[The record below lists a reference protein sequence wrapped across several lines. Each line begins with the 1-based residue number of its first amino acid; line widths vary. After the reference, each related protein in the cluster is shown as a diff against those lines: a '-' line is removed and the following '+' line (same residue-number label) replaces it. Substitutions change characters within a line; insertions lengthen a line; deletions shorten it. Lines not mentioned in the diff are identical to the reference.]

1 MLADESNNFGWE
13 TAMTTGTPDDK
24 GGSLR
29 AELEGAAFQADP
41 HAVLRRLTDSGAAH
55 RCEPDGAPPQ
65 LLITGYEAAR
75 QVLTDPRVSK
85 RSERAGLEP
94 GWLMS
99 GVRDEVGID
108 YMLTVDPPDHTRL
121 RKLVTRA
128 FTPQQIE
135 SLRPRTQELAGRFAD
150 DVLALEKPELIDGFA
165 ARVPIAAICEL
176 LGVPLDDWDR
186 FRWASEQIVSPVA
199 GSDREEAYVWMS
211 GYLAELIATK
221 RAEPGQDLLSAL
233 ANDTVDD
240 RLTDPEL
247 VGMAFL
253 LLIAGYET
261 TANLIGAVLLGLAQ
275 QPYLFEVL
283 RADPALVPTAVEEF
297 LRLDGPVLTATE
309 RFATEDMQVGEVPVR
324 RGDMLL
330 VSLAAADR
338 DPARFEEPD
347 SFRLGRSAG
356 HVAFGH
362 GVHHCLGAPLARM
375 EATVAITAML
385 ERVESLQLAV
395 DAADLEWAPGL
406 LMRGVRRL
414 PVSVVV
420 SGNSNS
426 PLC

>member
-1 MLADESNNFGWE
+1 
-13 TAMTTGTPDDK
+13 MTTSNPRDET
-24 GGSLR
+24 GSLR
-29 AELEGAAFQADP
+29 PELEGAAFQADP
-41 HAVLRRLTDSGAAH
+41 HAVLRRLTESAAAH
-55 RCEPDGAPPQ
+55 RCEPAGAPPQ

-135 SLRPRTQELAGRFAD
+135 ALRPRTREISAGLADA
-150 DVLALEKPELIDGFA
+150 VLAAETPELVDGFA
-165 ARVPIAAICEL
+165 VRVPIAVICEL

-211 GYLAELIATK
+211 GYLAELIAGK
-221 RAEPGQDLLSAL
+221 RAEPGPDLLSAL
-233 ANDTVDD
+233 ANDTVEDA
-240 RLTDPEL
+240 LTDPEL

-261 TANLIGAVLLGLAQ
+261 TANLIGAVLLGLAR
-275 QPYLFEVL
+275 QPDLFEAL
-283 RADPALVPTAVEEF
+283 RADPTLVPTAVEEF

-309 RFATEDMQVGEVPVR
+309 RFATEDMVIGEVPVR

-330 VSLAAADR
+330 VSLAAANR

-375 EATVAITAML
+375 EAAVAVTALL
-385 ERVESLQLAV
+385 ERVESLELAV
-395 DAADLEWAPGL
+395 DAAELEWSPGL
-406 LMRGVRRL
+406 LMHGVRRL
-414 PVSVVV
+414 PVKVTV
-420 SGNSNS
+420 SGSTDS
-426 PLC
+426 R

>member
-1 MLADESNNFGWE
+1 
-13 TAMTTGTPDDK
+13 MTTGE
-24 GGSLR
+24 LR
-29 AELEGAAFQADP
+29 AILEGAAFQADP
-41 HAVLRRLTDSGAAH
+41 HAVLRELTGSGAAH

-99 GVRDEVGID
+99 GVRDEIGID
-108 YMLTVDPPDHTRL
+108 YMLTTDPPDHTRL

-135 SLRPRTQELAGRFAD
+135 ALRPRTREISDGLAD
-150 DVLALEKPELIDGFA
+150 TVLAARTPELIDGFA
-165 ARVPIAAICEL
+165 VRVPIAVICEL

-211 GYLAELIATK
+211 GYLAELIAGK
-221 RAEPGQDLLSAL
+221 RAEPGPDLLSAL
-233 ANDTVDD
+233 ANDTVEDA
-240 RLTDPEL
+240 LTDPEL

-275 QPYLFEVL
+275 RPDLFEAL
-283 RADPALVPTAVEEF
+283 RADPALVPAAVEEF
-297 LRLDGPVLTATE
+297 LRLDGPVITATE
-309 RFATEDMQVGEVPVR
+309 RFATEDMKVGEVPVR

-330 VSLAAADR
+330 VSLAATNR
-338 DPARFEEPD
+338 DPARFQEPD

-375 EATVAITAML
+375 EAAVAVTALL
-385 ERVESLQLAV
+385 ERVESLELAV
-395 DAADLEWAPGL
+395 DPAGLEWSPGL
-406 LMRGVRRL
+406 LMHGVRRL
-414 PVSVVV
+414 PVKVTVA
-420 SGNSNS
+420 GNADSL
-426 PLC
+426 PVRPFRA

>member
-1 MLADESNNFGWE
+1 
-13 TAMTTGTPDDK
+13 MTTNSSPHES
-24 GGSLR
+24 GSLR
-29 AELEGAAFQADP
+29 PELEGAAFQADP
-41 HAVLRRLTDSGAAH
+41 HTLLRRLTESAAAH
-55 RCEPDGAPPQ
+55 RCEPAGAPPQ

-135 SLRPRTQELAGRFAD
+135 ALRPRTREISDELADA
-150 DVLALEKPELIDGFA
+150 VLAAEAPELIDGFA
-165 ARVPIAAICEL
+165 VRVPIAVICEL
-176 LGVPLDDWDR
+176 LGVPLADWDR

-211 GYLAELIATK
+211 GYLAVLIAGK
-221 RAEPGQDLLSAL
+221 RAVPGPDLLSAL
-233 ANDTVDD
+233 ANDTVEDA
-240 RLTDPEL
+240 LTDPEL

-261 TANLIGAVLLGLAQ
+261 TANLIGAVLLGLAR
-275 QPYLFEVL
+275 QPDLFEAL

-309 RFATEDMQVGEVPVR
+309 RFATEDMVIGEVPVR

-330 VSLAAADR
+330 VSLSAANR

-347 SFRLGRSAG
+347 SFRLGRSTG

-375 EATVAITAML
+375 EAAVAVTALL
-385 ERVESLQLAV
+385 ERVESLELAV
-395 DAADLEWAPGL
+395 GEAELEWSPGL
-406 LMRGVRRL
+406 LMHGVRSL
-414 PVSVVV
+414 PVNVTV
-420 SGNSNS
+420 SGNTNS
-426 PLC
+426 R

>member
-1 MLADESNNFGWE
+1 
-13 TAMTTGTPDDK
+13 MTTSNPRDET
-24 GGSLR
+24 GSLR
-29 AELEGAAFQADP
+29 PELEGAAFQADP
-41 HAVLRRLTDSGAAH
+41 YALLHRLTESAAAH
-55 RCEPDGAPPQ
+55 RCEPAGAPPQ

-135 SLRPRTQELAGRFAD
+135 ALRPRTREISEGLADA
-150 DVLALEKPELIDGFA
+150 VLTARTPELVDGFA
-165 ARVPIAAICEL
+165 VRVPIAVICEL
-176 LGVPLDDWDR
+176 LGVPLNDWDR

-211 GYLAELIATK
+211 GYLAELIAGK
-221 RAEPGQDLLSAL
+221 RAEPGPDLLSAL
-233 ANDTVDD
+233 ANDTVEDA
-240 RLTDPEL
+240 LTDPEL

-261 TANLIGAVLLGLAQ
+261 TANLIGAVLLGLAR
-275 QPYLFEVL
+275 QPDLFEAL

-309 RFATEDMQVGEVPVR
+309 RFATEDMEIGEVPVR

-330 VSLAAADR
+330 VSLAAANR

-356 HVAFGH
+356 HIAFGH

-375 EATVAITAML
+375 EAAVAVTALL
-385 ERVESLQLAV
+385 ERVESLELAV
-395 DAADLEWAPGL
+395 DEAELEWSPGL
-406 LMRGVRRL
+406 LMHGVRSL
-414 PVSVVV
+414 PVKVTA
-420 SGNSNS
+420 SGNADSR
-426 PLC
+426 

>member
-1 MLADESNNFGWE
+1 MTTSDPRDE
-13 TAMTTGTPDDK
+13 TA
-24 GGSLR
+24 SLR
-29 AELEGAAFQADP
+29 PELEGAAFQADP
-41 HAVLRRLTDSGAAH
+41 HALLRRLTESAAAH
-55 RCEPDGAPPQ
+55 RCEPAGAPPQ

-135 SLRPRTQELAGRFAD
+135 ALRPRTREISVELADA
-150 DVLALEKPELIDGFA
+150 VLAAPTPELVDGFA
-165 ARVPIAAICEL
+165 VRVPIAVICEL
-176 LGVPLDDWDR
+176 LGVPLNDWDR

-211 GYLAELIATK
+211 GYLAELIAGK
-221 RAEPGQDLLSAL
+221 RADPGPDLLSAL
-233 ANDTVDD
+233 ANDAVEDA
-240 RLTDPEL
+240 LTDPEL

-261 TANLIGAVLLGLAQ
+261 TANLIGAVLLGLAR
-275 QPYLFEVL
+275 QPDLFEAL
-283 RADPALVPTAVEEF
+283 RADPALVPAAVEEF

-309 RFATEDMQVGEVPVR
+309 RFATEDMVIGEVPVR

-330 VSLAAADR
+330 VSLAAANR

-375 EATVAITAML
+375 EAAVAVTALL
-385 ERVESLQLAV
+385 ERVESLEL
-395 DAADLEWAPGL
+395 AADETELEWSPGL
-406 LMRGVRRL
+406 LMHGVRRL
-414 PVSVVV
+414 PVKVTL
-420 SGNSNS
+420 SGNTNTR
-426 PLC
+426 

>member
-1 MLADESNNFGWE
+1 MTTSNPRDE
-13 TAMTTGTPDDK
+13 TA
-24 GGSLR
+24 SLR
-29 AELEGAAFQADP
+29 PELESAAFQADP
-41 HAVLRRLTDSGAAH
+41 HALLRRLTESAAAH
-55 RCEPDGAPPQ
+55 RCEPAGAPPQ

-135 SLRPRTQELAGRFAD
+135 ALRPRTREIADELADA
-150 DVLALEKPELIDGFA
+150 VLAAETPELVDGFA
-165 ARVPIAAICEL
+165 VRVPIAVICEL

-211 GYLAELIATK
+211 GYLAELIAGK
-221 RAEPGQDLLSAL
+221 RADPGPDLLSAL
-233 ANDTVDD
+233 ANDTVEDA
-240 RLTDPEL
+240 LTDPEL

-261 TANLIGAVLLGLAQ
+261 TANLIGAVLLGLAR
-275 QPYLFEVL
+275 QPDLFEAL

-309 RFATEDMQVGEVPVR
+309 RFATEDMVIGEVPVR

-330 VSLAAADR
+330 VSLAAANR

-347 SFRLGRSAG
+347 SFRLGRPAG

-375 EATVAITAML
+375 EATVAVTALL
-385 ERVESLQLAV
+385 ERVESLELAV
-395 DAADLEWAPGL
+395 DEAELEWSPGL
-406 LMRGVRRL
+406 LMHGVRRL
-414 PVSVVV
+414 PVKVTV
-420 SGNSNS
+420 SGNTNTR
-426 PLC
+426 

>member
-1 MLADESNNFGWE
+1 
-13 TAMTTGTPDDK
+13 MTTSNPRDET
-24 GGSLR
+24 GSLR
-29 AELEGAAFQADP
+29 PELEGAAFQADP
-41 HAVLRRLTDSGAAH
+41 HALLHRLTESAAAH
-55 RCEPDGAPPQ
+55 RCEPAGAPPQ

-135 SLRPRTQELAGRFAD
+135 ALRPRTREISEGLADA
-150 DVLALEKPELIDGFA
+150 VLAARTPELVDGFA
-165 ARVPIAAICEL
+165 VRVPIAVICEL
-176 LGVPLDDWDR
+176 LGVPLNDWDR

-199 GSDREEAYVWMS
+199 GSDREKAYVWMS
-211 GYLAELIATK
+211 GYLAELIAGK
-221 RAEPGQDLLSAL
+221 RAEPGPDLLSAL
-233 ANDTVDD
+233 ANDTVEDA
-240 RLTDPEL
+240 LTDPEL

-261 TANLIGAVLLGLAQ
+261 TANLIGAVLLGLAR
-275 QPYLFEVL
+275 QPDLFEAL

-309 RFATEDMQVGEVPVR
+309 RFATEDMEIGEVPVR

-330 VSLAAADR
+330 VSLAAANR

-356 HVAFGH
+356 HIAFGH

-375 EATVAITAML
+375 EAAVAVTALL
-385 ERVESLQLAV
+385 ERVESLELAV
-395 DAADLEWAPGL
+395 DQAELEWSPGL
-406 LMRGVRRL
+406 LMHGVRSL
-414 PVSVVV
+414 HVKVTA
-420 SGNSNS
+420 SGNADSR
-426 PLC
+426 

>member
-1 MLADESNNFGWE
+1 MTTSNPRDE
-13 TAMTTGTPDDK
+13 TA
-24 GGSLR
+24 SLR
-29 AELEGAAFQADP
+29 PELESAAFQADP
-41 HAVLRRLTDSGAAH
+41 HVLLRRLTESAAAH
-55 RCEPDGAPPQ
+55 RCEPAGAPPQ

-135 SLRPRTQELAGRFAD
+135 ALRPRTREIADELADA
-150 DVLALEKPELIDGFA
+150 VLAAETPELVDGFA
-165 ARVPIAAICEL
+165 VRVPIAVICEL

-211 GYLAELIATK
+211 GYLAELIAGK
-221 RAEPGQDLLSAL
+221 RADPGPDLLSAL
-233 ANDTVDD
+233 ANDTVEDA
-240 RLTDPEL
+240 LTDPEL

-261 TANLIGAVLLGLAQ
+261 TANLIGAVLLGLAR
-275 QPYLFEVL
+275 QPDLFEAL

-309 RFATEDMQVGEVPVR
+309 RFATEDMVIGEVPVR

-330 VSLAAADR
+330 VSIAAANR

-347 SFRLGRSAG
+347 SFRLGRPAG

-375 EATVAITAML
+375 EATVAVTALL
-385 ERVESLQLAV
+385 ERVESLELAV
-395 DAADLEWAPGL
+395 DEAELEWSPGL
-406 LMRGVRRL
+406 LMHGVRRL
-414 PVSVVV
+414 PVKVTV
-420 SGNSNS
+420 SGNTNTR
-426 PLC
+426 

>member
-1 MLADESNNFGWE
+1 
-13 TAMTTGTPDDK
+13 MTTSNPRDET
-24 GGSLR
+24 GSLR
-29 AELEGAAFQADP
+29 PELEGAAFQADP
-41 HAVLRRLTDSGAAH
+41 HALLHRLTESAAAH
-55 RCEPDGAPPQ
+55 RCEPAGAPPQ

-135 SLRPRTQELAGRFAD
+135 ALRPRTREISEGLADA
-150 DVLALEKPELIDGFA
+150 VLAARTPELVDGFA
-165 ARVPIAAICEL
+165 VRVPIAVICEL
-176 LGVPLDDWDR
+176 LGVPLNDWDR
-186 FRWASEQIVSPVA
+186 FRWASEQIVSPAA

-211 GYLAELIATK
+211 GYLAELIAGK
-221 RAEPGQDLLSAL
+221 RAEPGPDLLSAL
-233 ANDTVDD
+233 ANDTVEDA
-240 RLTDPEL
+240 LTDPEL

-261 TANLIGAVLLGLAQ
+261 TANLIGAVLLGLAR
-275 QPYLFEVL
+275 QPDLFEAL

-309 RFATEDMQVGEVPVR
+309 RFATEDMEIGEVPVR

-330 VSLAAADR
+330 VSLAAANR

-356 HVAFGH
+356 HIAFGH

-375 EATVAITAML
+375 EAAVAVTALL
-385 ERVESLQLAV
+385 ERVESLELAV
-395 DAADLEWAPGL
+395 DEAELEWSPGL
-406 LMRGVRRL
+406 LMRGVRSL
-414 PVSVVV
+414 PVKVTA
-420 SGNSNS
+420 SGNADSR
-426 PLC
+426 

>member
-1 MLADESNNFGWE
+1 
-13 TAMTTGTPDDK
+13 MTTSNPRDET
-24 GGSLR
+24 GSLR
-29 AELEGAAFQADP
+29 PELEGTAFQADP
-41 HAVLRRLTDSGAAH
+41 HALLHRLTQSAAAH
-55 RCEPDGAPPQ
+55 RCEPAGAPPQ

-85 RSERAGLEP
+85 RSERAGLEA

-135 SLRPRTQELAGRFAD
+135 ALRPRTREISEGLADA
-150 DVLALEKPELIDGFA
+150 VLAARTPELVDGFA
-165 ARVPIAAICEL
+165 VRVPIAVICEL
-176 LGVPLDDWDR
+176 LGVPLNDWDR

-211 GYLAELIATK
+211 GYLAELIAGK
-221 RAEPGQDLLSAL
+221 RAEPGPDLLSAL
-233 ANDTVDD
+233 ANDTVEDA
-240 RLTDPEL
+240 LTDPEL

-261 TANLIGAVLLGLAQ
+261 TANLIGAVLLGLAR
-275 QPYLFEVL
+275 QPDLFEAL

-309 RFATEDMQVGEVPVR
+309 RFATEDMEIGEVPVR

-330 VSLAAADR
+330 VSLAAANR

-356 HVAFGH
+356 HIAFGH

-375 EATVAITAML
+375 EAAVAVTALL
-385 ERVESLQLAV
+385 ERVESLELAV
-395 DAADLEWAPGL
+395 DDAELEWSPGL
-406 LMRGVRRL
+406 LMHGVRSL
-414 PVSVVV
+414 PVKVTA
-420 SGNSNS
+420 SGSADS
-426 PLC
+426 R

>member
-1 MLADESNNFGWE
+1 
-13 TAMTTGTPDDK
+13 MTTSNPDDQ

-29 AELEGAAFQADP
+29 AVLEGAAFRADP
-41 HAVLRRLTDSGAAH
+41 HTVLRELTDSAAAH
-55 RCEPDGAPPQ
+55 RCEPAGAPPQ

-99 GVRDEVGID
+99 GVRDEVGVD

-121 RKLVTRA
+121 RKLVARA

-135 SLRPRTQELAGRFAD
+135 ALRPRTREIAGRLTD
-150 DVLALEKPELIDGFA
+150 DVLAQETPELVDGFA
-165 ARVPIAAICEL
+165 ARVPIAVICEL
-176 LGVPLDDWDR
+176 LGVPLGDWDR
-186 FRWASEQIVSPVA
+186 FRWASEQIVAPVA
-199 GSDREEAYVWMS
+199 GKDREEAYVWMS
-211 GYLAELIATK
+211 GYLAELIAGK
-221 RAEPGQDLLSAL
+221 RAEPGQDLLSVL
-233 ANDTVDD
+233 ADDTVDD

-261 TANLIGAVLLGLAQ
+261 TANLIGAVLLGLAR
-275 QPYLFEVL
+275 QPDLLKAL
-283 RADPALVPTAVEEF
+283 RADPGLVPGVVEEF

-330 VSLAAADR
+330 VSLAAANR

-347 SFRLGRSAG
+347 SFHPGRSAG

-375 EATVAITAML
+375 EAEVAVTTFL
-385 ERVESLQLAV
+385 RRVEDMELAV
-395 DAADLEWAPGL
+395 DEGDLEWTPGL
-406 LMRGVRRL
+406 LMHGVRRL
-414 PVSVVV
+414 PVSVTV
-420 SGNSNS
+420 SGGPNA
-426 PLC
+426 L

>member
-1 MLADESNNFGWE
+1 MTTSNPRDES
-13 TAMTTGTPDDK
+13 
-24 GGSLR
+24 GSLR
-29 AELEGAAFQADP
+29 PELEGAAFQADP
-41 HAVLRRLTDSGAAH
+41 HAVLRRLTESAAAH
-55 RCEPDGAPPQ
+55 RCEPAGAPPQ

-135 SLRPRTQELAGRFAD
+135 ALRPRTREISEGLADA
-150 DVLALEKPELIDGFA
+150 VLAVETPELIDGFA
-165 ARVPIAAICEL
+165 VRVPIAVICEL
-176 LGVPLDDWDR
+176 LGVPLGDWDR

-211 GYLAELIATK
+211 GYLAELIAGK
-221 RAEPGQDLLSAL
+221 RVEPGPDLLSAL
-233 ANDTVDD
+233 ANDTVEDA
-240 RLTDPEL
+240 LTDQEL

-261 TANLIGAVLLGLAQ
+261 TANLIGTVLLGLAL
-275 QPYLFEVL
+275 QPDLFETL

-297 LRLDGPVLTATE
+297 VRLDGPVLTATE
-309 RFATEDMQVGEVPVR
+309 RFAIEDMRIGEVPVR

-330 VSLAAADR
+330 VSLAAANR
-338 DPARFEEPD
+338 DPARYEEPD

-375 EATVAITAML
+375 EATVAVTALL
-385 ERVESLQLAV
+385 ERVESLELAV
-395 DAADLEWAPGL
+395 DAAELEWSPGL
-406 LMRGVRRL
+406 LMHGVRRL
-414 PVSVVV
+414 PVKVTV
-420 SGNSNS
+420 SGSTNSR
-426 PLC
+426 

>member
-1 MLADESNNFGWE
+1 MLADESNKKGWE
-13 TAMTTGTPDDK
+13 TSVTTNSPDGN
-24 GGSLR
+24 GGPLR
-29 AELEGAAFQADP
+29 TVLEGAAFRADP
-41 HAVLRRLTDSGAAH
+41 HAVLRELTDSGAAH
-55 RCEPDGAPPQ
+55 RCEPDGAPRQ

-128 FTPQQIE
+128 FTPQRIE
-135 SLRPRTQELAGRFAD
+135 ALRPRTREIAGRLVD
-150 DVLALEKPELIDGFA
+150 DVLAQETPELVDGFA
-165 ARVPIAAICEL
+165 ARVPIAVICEL
-176 LGVPLDDWDR
+176 LGVPVDDWDR
-186 FRWASEQIVSPVA
+186 FRWASEQIVAPVA
-199 GSDREEAYVWMS
+199 GQDREEAYVWMS
-211 GYLAELIATK
+211 GYLAELIAGK
-221 RAEPGQDLLSAL
+221 RAEPGQDLLSEL
-233 ANDTVDD
+233 ANDSVDD

-261 TANLIGAVLLGLAQ
+261 TANLIGAVLLGLAR
-275 QPYLFEVL
+275 QPELLKAL
-283 RADPALVPTAVEEF
+283 RADPDLVPAAVEEF

-375 EATVAITAML
+375 EAEVAVATFLRRVDRL
-385 ERVESLQLAV
+385 ELAV
-395 DAADLEWAPGL
+395 DEGDLEWTPGL
-406 LMRGVRRL
+406 LMHGVRRL
-414 PVSVVV
+414 PVSVTV
-420 SGNSNS
+420 SGS
-426 PLC
+426 PNDR

>member
-1 MLADESNNFGWE
+1 
-13 TAMTTGTPDDK
+13 MTTSNPRDET
-24 GGSLR
+24 GSLR
-29 AELEGAAFQADP
+29 PDLEGTAFQADP
-41 HAVLRRLTDSGAAH
+41 HALLHRLTESAAAH
-55 RCEPDGAPPQ
+55 RCEPAGAPPQ

-135 SLRPRTQELAGRFAD
+135 ALRPRTREISEGLADA
-150 DVLALEKPELIDGFA
+150 VLAARTPELVDGFA
-165 ARVPIAAICEL
+165 VRVPIAVICEL
-176 LGVPLDDWDR
+176 LGVPLNDWDR

-211 GYLAELIATK
+211 GYLAELIAGK
-221 RAEPGQDLLSAL
+221 RAEPGPDLLSAL
-233 ANDTVDD
+233 ANDTVEDA
-240 RLTDPEL
+240 LTDPEL

-261 TANLIGAVLLGLAQ
+261 TANLIGAVLLGLAR
-275 QPYLFEVL
+275 QPDLFEAL

-309 RFATEDMQVGEVPVR
+309 RFATEDMVIGEVPVR

-330 VSLAAADR
+330 VSLAAANR

-347 SFRLGRSAG
+347 SFRLERSAG
-356 HVAFGH
+356 HIAFGH

-375 EATVAITAML
+375 EAAVAVTALL
-385 ERVESLQLAV
+385 ERVKSLELAV
-395 DAADLEWAPGL
+395 DEAELEWSPGL
-406 LMRGVRRL
+406 LMHGVRSL
-414 PVSVVV
+414 PVKVTA
-420 SGNSNS
+420 SGNADSR
-426 PLC
+426 

>member
-1 MLADESNNFGWE
+1 MATSNPRDE
-13 TAMTTGTPDDK
+13 T
-24 GGSLR
+24 GSLR
-29 AELEGAAFQADP
+29 PELEGAAFQADP
-41 HAVLRRLTDSGAAH
+41 HALLHRLTESAAAH
-55 RCEPDGAPPQ
+55 RCEPAGAPPQ

-135 SLRPRTQELAGRFAD
+135 ALRPRTREISEGLADA
-150 DVLALEKPELIDGFA
+150 VLAARTPELVDGFA
-165 ARVPIAAICEL
+165 VRVPIAVICEL
-176 LGVPLDDWDR
+176 LGVPLNDGDR

-199 GSDREEAYVWMS
+199 GSDREKAYVWMS
-211 GYLAELIATK
+211 GYLAELIAGK
-221 RAEPGQDLLSAL
+221 RAEPGPDLLSAL
-233 ANDTVDD
+233 ANDTVEDA
-240 RLTDPEL
+240 LTDPEL

-261 TANLIGAVLLGLAQ
+261 TANLIGAVLLGLAR
-275 QPYLFEVL
+275 QPDLFEAL

-309 RFATEDMQVGEVPVR
+309 RFATEDMEIGEVPVR

-330 VSLAAADR
+330 VSLAAANR

-356 HVAFGH
+356 HIAFGH

-375 EATVAITAML
+375 EAAVAVTALL
-385 ERVESLQLAV
+385 ERVESLELAV
-395 DAADLEWAPGL
+395 DQAELEWSPGL
-406 LMRGVRRL
+406 LMHGVRSL
-414 PVSVVV
+414 HVKVTA
-420 SGNSNS
+420 SGNADSR
-426 PLC
+426 